1 VCSSQLFH
9 YPIGVALT
17 ESGALLV
24 NNIAFP
30 GQIVCINQR
39 GAPDKVISKGGY
51 LHFPLGI
58 VSSGHYAYVTDVA
71 TEDQNFG
78 IGAIVRVNIDTGAQT
93 LLSVGNNLLKPVG
106 IALDLQGQL
115 IVTDPYTI
123 NPNSPDRYDGA
134 LIRIDSHYRR
144 ANLVGSRRGK
154 YR

>member
-1 VCSSQLFH
+1 RHIPDFVKRDPTFKVVSGVVRISASTGKARSVCSSHLFQ
-9 YPIGVALT
+9 YPIGVALS

-78 IGAIVRVNIDTGAQT
+78 IGAI
-93 LLSVGNNLLKPVG
+93 
-106 IALDLQGQL
+106 
-115 IVTDPYTI
+115 
-123 NPNSPDRYDGA
+123 
-134 LIRIDSHYRR
+134 
-144 ANLVGSRRGK
+144 
-154 YR
+154 